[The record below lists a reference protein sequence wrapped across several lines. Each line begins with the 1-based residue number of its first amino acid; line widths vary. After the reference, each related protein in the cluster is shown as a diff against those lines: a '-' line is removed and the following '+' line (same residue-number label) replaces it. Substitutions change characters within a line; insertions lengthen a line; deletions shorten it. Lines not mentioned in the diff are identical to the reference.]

1 MLCQMCACE
10 SVNDLCAECTL
21 QLEQEYAQECAEY
34 AAPFFDLEREV
45 EFEFCGVRFWFDGTD
60 LDEGMV
66 PATIDSVTT
75 VDDMGRVIF
84 LTHGSEDGA
93 LLVTPPAGVDLVVC
107 CYPKQCQ
114 ARNPHLNIV
123 GDWDCPTMTFVEDG
137 CLKVAVA
144 PEIEGLF

>member
-1 MLCQMCACE
+1 MCGRE
-10 SVNDLCAECTL
+10 STTDLCPECAL
-21 QLEQEYAQECAEY
+21 AVELEYAQEYAEREREEQ
-34 AAPFFDLEREV
+34 PFFDLEREV